1 MNDISIETSGLKKNY
16 GKTNVPVLKG
26 IDIRIPES
34 SITAIVGKSGS
45 GKTTLL
51 NLLGGLDRPT
61 SGIVRVF
68 GKEITGMKENELSRF
83 RSENIG
89 FVFQFF
95 NLLPELNG
103 WENIVF
109 PSAIVRRMI
118 DEKYIKRIIDVM
130 EINQILEKLPDKMS
144 GGEQRRIAISRAL
157 AGMPRLLLM
166 DEPTGNLDEDTANK
180 IIRLITDLKNE
191 TNITIVLVTHDM
203 DISKSADLVIRL
215 KDGMCSNE

>member
-1 MNDISIETSGLKKNY
+1 
-16 GKTNVPVLKG
+16 
-26 IDIRIPES
+26 
-34 SITAIVGKSGS
+34 
-45 GKTTLL
+45 
-51 NLLGGLDRPT
+51 
-61 SGIVRVF
+61 
-68 GKEITGMKENELSRF
+68 
-83 RSENIG
+83 
-89 FVFQFF
+89 
-95 NLLPELNG
+95 
-103 WENIVF
+103 
-109 PSAIVRRMI
+109 
-118 DEKYIKRIIDVM
+118 M

-144 GGEQRRIAISRAL
+144 GGEQQRIAIARAL

>member
-68 GKEITGMKENELSRF
+68 GKEITGMKENELS
-83 RSENIG
+83 EEIE
-89 FVFQFF
+89 
-95 NLLPELNG
+95 ELA
-103 WENIVF
+103 E
-109 PSAIVRRMI
+109 M
-118 DEKYIKRIIDVM
+118 
-130 EINQILEKLPDKMS
+130 
-144 GGEQRRIAISRAL
+144 
-157 AGMPRLLLM
+157 
-166 DEPTGNLDEDTANK
+166 LDEEQT
-180 IIRLITDLKNE
+180 TDPA
-191 TNITIVLVTHDM
+191 
-203 DISKSADLVIRL
+203 KS
-215 KDGMCSNE
+215 

>member
-144 GGEQRRIAISRAL
+144 GGEQQRIAIARAL